1 MITDRQLNCANPI
14 CRRSAILHLSAFVH
28 TSVNKSCSLIA
39 FASHAHFEMAFVPVT
54 GLVPQSAQRTLSTS
68 SFTGSR
74 VAVAASSGTT
84 GVVARLGTVLGNS
97 SLDKLG
103 LERFSERYTVP
114 GGSPVGFSA
123 DYETLMQMVYRQIFG
138 NAYIMESE
146 RAEMA
151 KLESEFRDAQLTLKE
166 FARALGKTYQYRKRF
181 FDGRPLYGAIELNFK
196 HFLGRTPD
204 GLEDYRAKS
213 AVYDT
218 KGYEAFIDA
227 FFDDGEYD
235 QFFDDW
241 CVPFYRGHL
250 TTSNLSMAAF
260 THMFQVVRG
269 ASTSDKS
276 NPRTL
281 TNRITLNQAGI
292 QSIPLPVI
300 APGSD
305 GGTFQSPD
313 ASAGSW
319 QNGFSGAIMARS
331 SHGARR
337 QGGKMYRIEVAAFA
351 QSGAN
356 NGGSGVTLRSR
367 SGKFYK
373 TRNNSFNARVSDF
386 RRSNAVYLVPFNELS
401 DTFVK
406 IHKNG
411 GKIASMTPV

>member
-1 MITDRQLNCANPI
+1 M
-14 CRRSAILHLSAFVH
+14 
-28 TSVNKSCSLIA
+28 
-39 FASHAHFEMAFVPVT
+39 
-54 GLVPQSAQRTLSTS
+54 
-68 SFTGSR
+68 
-74 VAVAASSGTT
+74 
-84 GVVARLGTVLGNS
+84 ARLGTVAGNS

-103 LERFSERYTVP
+103 LERFTERYVVP
-114 GGSPVGFSA
+114 SPTSPAGYSC
-123 DYETLMQMVYRQIFG
+123 DYESLISMCYRQVFG

-151 KLESEFRDAQLTLKE
+151 KFESEFRDGQYPLKE
-166 FARALGKTYQYRKRF
+166 FVRNISKSYQYRKRF
-181 FDGRPLYGAIELNFK
+181 FDGRPLYGAIEMNFK

-213 AVYDT
+213 AVYDA
-218 KGYEAFIDA
+218 KGYDAFVDA

-235 QFFDDW
+235 SAFDDW

-281 TNRITLNQAGI
+281 TNQIPLNQAGI
-292 QSIPLPVI
+292 QSIPLAVV
-300 APGSD
+300 APGAD
-305 GGTFQSPD
+305 GCSFQAPD

-319 QNGFSGAIMARS
+319 QNGFSGATMART
-331 SHGARR
+331 SHGTR
-337 QGGKMYRIEVAAFA
+337 QSAGKMYRIEVAQFT
-351 QSGAN
+351 QFGAT
-356 NGGSGVTLRSR
+356 NGGSGLSLRSR

-373 TRNNSFNARVSDF
+373 SRNNSFNARVSDF
-386 RRSNAVYLVPFNELS
+386 RRANSVYLVPFGELS
-401 DTFVK
+401 ETFIK

-411 GKIASMTPV
+411 GKIASITPV